1 MQTAPVRG
9 GGAGRSGYDPQE
21 VESRWQAYWNQRR
34 LYEVA
39 EGGTRPKFYALGM
52 FPYPSGRLHMGH
64 LRNYTL
70 VDVVARYHRMR
81 GYHVLNPMGWDAFG
95 LPAEN
100 AAIQHGQHPDA
111 WTRSNIAVMR
121 EQLKRLGL
129 SYDWQRELA
138 TCDPEYYRWNQW
150 LFLLMYRRGLA
161 YRAEARV
168 NWCPSCQTVLANE
181 QVEGG
186 ECWRC
191 GSKVEHRHLK
201 QWFLRI
207 TAYAQRLLDDLDR
220 LEGWPERVKVM
231 QRHWIGRSEGAEVR
245 FRVEPTG
252 DELVIFTTRP
262 DTLFGVTFM
271 VLSPLHPLAEK
282 LTAGTRQAEAVRRMA
297 IEMTTREQE
306 LATLEKAGVPT
317 GARAVNPVNGEAVP
331 IWVGN
336 YVLMEYGTGAIMAV
350 PAHDQRD
357 FEFARKYGL
366 PVRVVIGAA
375 GVPEDGESLREA
387 YEGPG
392 VMIHSGEFSGMPSE
406 AGKQAVIRKLEAQG
420 AGRSAVQYRLRDW
433 LISRQRY
440 WGTPIPIVYCEACGE
455 QPVPE
460 EQLPVTLPAR
470 VDFAPRGAAP
480 LATAQEFVR
489 ASCPRCAR
497 PARRE
502 TDTMDTF
509 VDSSWYFLRFCSPQE
524 AQAPFRREAVDF
536 WMPVDQYIGGIEH
549 AVLHLLYSR
558 FFTKVLYDA
567 GLVGF
572 QEPFTRLFTQ
582 GMVTLGGYAMSKSRG
597 NVVDPD
603 QVVGRYGA
611 DTARLFIL
619 FAAPPE
625 RDLEWSEAGVEG
637 ALRFLHR
644 VVRLVDEFAPLLSAS
659 SRAQPQDGRPLGAAE
674 RELRR
679 AIHRALRKVTQDC
692 DQRFSFNTAIA
703 ALMEAVNAFY
713 RYKDRPGQS
722 PDLAAVR
729 EGLDLLVLS
738 LAPFVPHLAEELWER
753 LGHAPSVHEQPW
765 PSYDPQALEV
775 EQVTLVVQ
783 VDGRVRDRIT
793 LPADA
798 SEEEAREAALASER
812 VRRETERRG
821 VERVVVVPGSLV
833 NVVTAGRR
841 S

>member
-1 MQTAPVRG
+1 MQRAPVRG

-21 VESRWQAYWNQRR
+21 VESRWQAYWDQRR

-262 DTLFGVTFM
+262 DTLFGVSFM

-282 LTAGTRQAEAVRRMA
+282 LTAGTPQAEAVRRMA

-375 GVPEDGESLREA
+375 GVPEDGASLREA

-460 EQLPVTLPAR
+460 DQLPVTLPAR
-470 VDFAPRGAAP
+470 VDFAPQGAAP

-489 ASCPRCAR
+489 ASCPRCAG

-509 VDSSWYFLRFCSPQE
+509 VDSSWYFLRFCSPRE
-524 AQAPFRREAVDF
+524 AQVPFRREAVDF

-644 VVRLVDEFAPLLSAS
+644 VVRLVDEFAPLLSANG
-659 SRAQPQDGRPLGAAE
+659 RVQPQDGRPLGAAE

-722 PDLAAVR
+722 PDLAVVR
-729 EGLDLLVLS
+729 EGLELMVLS
-738 LAPFVPHLAEELWER
+738 LAPFVPHIAEELWER

-775 EQVTLVVQ
+775 DQVTLVVQ